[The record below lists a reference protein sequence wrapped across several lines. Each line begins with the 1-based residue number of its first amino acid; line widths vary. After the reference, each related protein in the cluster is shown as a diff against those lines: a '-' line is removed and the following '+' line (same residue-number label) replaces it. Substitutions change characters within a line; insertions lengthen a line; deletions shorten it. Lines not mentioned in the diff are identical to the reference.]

1 MNEQTKITVKGHS
14 DIINARMRVRR
25 LARTAGLNTADQA
38 RIALATS
45 SLAQTLRMGEKFRG
59 EITIQSM
66 SNDDKGSGVRIVCT
80 LFSPTEYESTLKA
93 LKDTKWMLMV
103 DELNVQTLPS
113 SNLEVTAI
121 KWAA

>member
-1 MNEQTKITVKGHS
+1 MNENAKITIRGHS

-45 SLAQTLRMGEKFRG
+45 SLAQTLRMGEKYQG
-59 EITIQSM
+59 EIAIQSM
-66 SNDDKGSGVRIVCT
+66 QGGSKDGVRIVCT
-80 LFSPTEYESTLKA
+80 IFSAADCEPTLKA

-103 DELNVQTLPS
+103 DELRVETLPS